1 MKMETQQPK
10 MYGVSKRYAKREV
23 HSSTR
28 LSQKTRETSNKQP
41 NLTLKEKGQ
50 NKNPK
55 VSRGKE
61 KSEQK

>member
-28 LSQKTRETSNKQP
+28 LSQKTRETSNKKL
-41 NLTLKEKGQ
+41 NLTPQTTRKIGQ
-50 NKNPK
+50 K
-55 VSRGKE
+55 VSQ
-61 KSEQK
+61 S